1 MIAGMPR
8 AELKTGIELEYD
20 TFGDP
25 GDPALVL
32 VMGLGTQMIAWH
44 ANFCAMLAD
53 HGLFVIR
60 FDNRDCGLSTRL
72 DDAPVDVVGALQ
84 AAVLGDPVASAYTLT
99 DLAGDVAGLLDHLE
113 IDTAHIVG
121 VSLGGMIA
129 QTFAIEHSERTIT
142 LISMM
147 SSPDLMAFAE
157 AAPEAVAL
165 LFTPRPDD
173 RAAAVEASLASG
185 RVLAGEFFDEGAV
198 LGYERAASER
208 GGPYP
213 MGTARQMCAILASG
227 AREEALLR
235 LTVPTLVIHGE
246 ADPLIP
252 PSAGRRTAEL
262 IPGAELM
269 MVEKMGHD
277 LPMPLWQLLTDR
289 IGKFVL
295 STKY

>member
-8 AELKTGIELEYD
+8 ADLKTGIELEYD
-20 TFGDP
+20 TFGDA
-25 GDPALVL
+25 GDPALIL

-44 ANFCAMLAD
+44 PRFCGMLAD

-72 DDAPVDVVGALQ
+72 DDAAVDVVGALQ
-84 AAVLGDPVASAYTLT
+84 ASVLGEPVSSAYTLS
-99 DLAGDVAGLLDHLE
+99 DLAGDVAGLLDHLGIE
-113 IDTAHIVG
+113 AAHVVG

-129 QTFAIEHSERTIT
+129 QTFAIEFPQRTMT
-142 LISMM
+142 LTSMM

-157 AAPEAVAL
+157 ASPEAVAL
-165 LFTPRPDD
+165 LFTPRPEDPS
-173 RAAAVEASLASG
+173 AARQAVLHSG
-185 RVLAGEFFDEGAV
+185 RVLAGEFFDERVV
-198 LGYERAASER
+198 LGYERAASGR

-213 MGTARQMCAILASG
+213 IGTARQLCAVLASG
-227 AREEALLR
+227 AREDELR
-235 LTVPTLVIHGE
+235 RLAVPTLVIHGE

-262 IPGAELM
+262 IPSAELM

-277 LPMPLWQLLTDR
+277 LPMPLWPMLTER
-289 IGKFVL
+289 IGEFVAT
-295 STKY
+295 ST

>member
-1 MIAGMPR
+1 MPR
-8 AELKTGIELEYD
+8 AELKSGIELEYD
-20 TFGDP
+20 TFGDA
-25 GDPALVL
+25 GDPAVVL
-32 VMGLGTQMIAWH
+32 VMGLGTQMVAWDPR
-44 ANFCAMLAD
+44 FCGMLAD
-53 HGLFVIR
+53 HGLFVVR

-72 DDAPVDVVGALQ
+72 DDAAVDVVGALQ
-84 AAVLGDPVASAYTLT
+84 AAVLGEPVASAYTLT
-99 DLAGDVAGLLDHLE
+99 DLAGDVAGLLDQLE
-113 IDTAHIVG
+113 IDAAHILG

-129 QTFAIEHSERTIT
+129 QTFAIEHPERTIT
-142 LISMM
+142 LTSMM
-147 SSPDLMAFAE
+147 SSPDLMAFAD

-165 LFTPRPDD
+165 LFTPRPTD

-227 AREEALLR
+227 AREEALRR
-235 LTVPTLVIHGE
+235 LTVPTLVIHGD

-277 LPMPLWQLLTDR
+277 LPMPLWPMLTDR
-289 IGKFVL
+289 IGEFVL
-295 STKY
+295 STKS